1 MIPQVSGFGPVTDG
15 LALVFDLD
23 GVIVDSM
30 PTHIAAWR
38 AYLESLGISPEALET
53 RMHGRR
59 NDEIV
64 REIIGSQLSASEIF
78 DHGAAKEALF
88 RKMIHPDLTRTLI
101 VGVSSFIENCR
112 GAPIALATNAEPANV
127 DFVLDGAGL
136 RPYFQV
142 IVDGHQVDR
151 PKPFPDIYVRAAEL
165 LGVAP
170 KNCIVFEDSPAG
182 IAAAQA
188 AGCRVVGVLSHS
200 DALPA
205 VDLKIRDFSDSS
217 LEQWLR
223 AVEPQA

>member
-1 MIPQVSGFGPVTDG
+1 MIPQVGEFGPVAGG

-23 GVIVDSM
+23 GVIIDSM

-38 AYLESLGISPEALET
+38 AYLESLGIAPEALET

-64 REIIGSQLSASEIF
+64 REIIGSQLSAVEIF
-78 DHGAAKEALF
+78 NHGAAKEALF
-88 RKMIHPDLTRTLI
+88 RKMIRPNLARTLI
-101 VGVSSFIENCR
+101 LGVSSFIESCR
-112 GAPIALATNAEPANV
+112 GAPIGLATNAEPANV

-136 RPYFQV
+136 RPYFRV

-165 LGVAP
+165 LGVTP

-200 DALPA
+200 GDLPA
-205 VDLKIRDFSDSS
+205 VDLEIRDFQDS
-217 LEQWLR
+217 LLDPWLR